1 MAILILYA
9 TFFASYSEFVYEYYS
24 YFGFPEPSISLGHSI
39 GIIILYLI
47 ERLLSRQS
55 MENFFSRIYLYAF
68 VVLGSFMVK
77 ALVITEYYL
86 LTYTIPIFLSDS

>member
-39 GIIILYLI
+39 GITTLYLI

-55 MENFFSRIYLYAF
+55 MENSSRIYLYAF
-68 VVLGSFMVK
+68 VVPGSFMVK

-86 LTYTIPIFLSDS
+86 AYLYHSHFS